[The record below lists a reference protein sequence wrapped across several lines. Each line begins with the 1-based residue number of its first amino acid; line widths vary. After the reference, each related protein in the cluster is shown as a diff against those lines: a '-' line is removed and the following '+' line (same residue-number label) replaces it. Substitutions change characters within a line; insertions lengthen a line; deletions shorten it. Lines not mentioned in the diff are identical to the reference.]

1 MVVRSSIISRVT
13 VLITHTRGL
22 ITPLITTPE
31 PPSTALRVHDDI
43 TRPKLCILKP
53 RPFHLGKMRS
63 QKALRPKCRNPAQ
76 EALGDR
82 ADHPAGVRAR
92 GQDLPQEEAGWPKY
106 PQLPS
111 SWKLAR
117 LRIVAGPPS
126 HRFLENRWPSPH
138 QHQHHHR
145 IIIIIEPSH
154 DLHLQSVDKTVAL
167 PKVRARTNI
176 GALIIRIGLWGSL

>member
-117 LRIVAGPPS
+117 LRQVLGEPLAITSSAS
-126 HRFLENRWPSPH
+126 APSPN
-138 QHQHHHR
+138 HHHY
-145 IIIIIEPSH
+145 
-154 DLHLQSVDKTVAL
+154 
-167 PKVRARTNI
+167 
-176 GALIIRIGLWGSL
+176 